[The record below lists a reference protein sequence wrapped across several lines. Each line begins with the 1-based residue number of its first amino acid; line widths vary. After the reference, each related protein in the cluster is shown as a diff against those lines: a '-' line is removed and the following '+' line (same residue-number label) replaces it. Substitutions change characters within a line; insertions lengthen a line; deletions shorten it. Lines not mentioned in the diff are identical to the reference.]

1 MSTRGSARVALQNLD
16 MARDRLL
23 CHVHPIAGNDA
34 ISERAVNRVETQAR
48 DAIAELRRRRL
59 LTQSGHR
66 RAWPNRLSAS

>member
-16 MARDRLL
+16 MVRDRLL

-48 DAIAELRRRRL
+48 DEPGQLR
-59 LTQSGHR
+59 
-66 RAWPNRLSAS
+66 N